1 MTSSKEDG
9 ASVDLVQQLEVLKRE
24 NRILQKKLSRSELT
38 RAELETASQR
48 RELMLKQV
56 IQEAEKAKT
65 ELEKAKELADSANK
79 AKSEFLANMSH
90 ELRTPLNGILGYAQI
105 LGRTESLSERGK
117 TGISIIY
124 QCGDH
129 LLTLINDILD
139 LSKIEAHKMELLH
152 ESFDLSAFLQSVV
165 EICRVRA
172 DQKGLNFI
180 YEADQGL
187 PHHVIADERR
197 LRQVLINLLGNA
209 VKFTDVGQVIC
220 RVQLIERPVSPGRHR
235 LRFEIVDTGVGMR
248 PEQVEKVCLPFE
260 QVGDYSRQEGGTGLG
275 LAISNQIIQMM
286 DSELEITSEFG
297 VGSQFSFEVELI
309 EDTGIQTPSL
319 RNQQNQ
325 IIGYEGTQRTI
336 LIVDDRW
343 ENRSVMSNLL
353 RPIGFNTIEATN
365 GKEGLAQAE
374 SIRPDLI
381 IVDLLMPV
389 MDGFEMLHQL
399 RCHPELQAVPKI
411 VSSASVFETDRYK
424 SLAAGA
430 VAFLAEPIRTGELL
444 HLLEIHLKLKWTYGN
459 TAPPEDVDPS
469 CQGHL
474 IISPPPEVLTELTAF
489 ARKGDLDSLIQAAR
503 KLDGQYRKFAETI
516 ILMSEQ
522 FQVKQLKAFIK
533 QNM

>member
-1 MTSSKEDG
+1 MTSVQAEG
-9 ASVDLVQQLEVLKRE
+9 NSVDLWQQVEVLKRE
-24 NRILQKKLSRSELT
+24 NRILKKKLSRSELT
-38 RAELETASQR
+38 RSELETASQR

-56 IQEAEKAKT
+56 IEEAEKAKA
-65 ELEKAKELADSANK
+65 ELEKAKEVADSANK

-105 LGRTESLSERGK
+105 LGRTETLSERGK

-152 ESFDLSAFLQSVV
+152 ESFDLPAFLRSVV

-172 DQKGLNFI
+172 DQKGIDFI
-180 YEADQGL
+180 YDVDQGL
-187 PHHVIADERR
+187 PHYVNADERR

-209 VKFTDVGQVIC
+209 VKFTDAGQVRF
-220 RVQLIERPVSPGRHR
+220 RVQLIDPPVSPSRHR
-235 LRFEIVDTGVGMR
+235 LRFEIADTGVGMR
-248 PEQVEKVCLPFE
+248 PEQVAKVCLPFE
-260 QVGDYSRQEGGTGLG
+260 QVGDHSRKEGGTGLG
-275 LAISNQIIQMM
+275 LAISSQIIQMM
-286 DSELEITSEFG
+286 DSELEIASEWG
-297 VGSQFSFEVELI
+297 GGSQFSFTVELT
-309 EDTGIQTPSL
+309 EDAHIQPPSFSH
-319 RNQQNQ
+319 RTRQ
-325 IIGYEGTQRTI
+325 IIGYEGDERTV

-353 RPIGFNTIEATN
+353 KPIGFRTIEATN
-365 GKEGLAQAE
+365 GEAGLAQAE
-374 SIRPDLI
+374 SSRPDLI

-389 MDGFEMLHQL
+389 MDGLAMLQQL
-399 RCHPELQAVPKI
+399 RCHPQLQAVPTI

-430 VAFLAEPIRTGELL
+430 VAFLAEPIRTNELL
-444 HLLEIHLKLKWTYGN
+444 HLLEIHLQLQWTYGN
-459 TAPPEDVDPS
+459 AAPIEDVDLRGES
-469 CQGHL
+469 HV
-474 IISPPPEVLTELTAF
+474 IISPPPEVLATLTAF

-503 KLDGQYRKFAETI
+503 HLDEQYSHFAETV

>member
-1 MTSSKEDG
+1 MTPAKEDG
-9 ASVDLVQQLEVLKRE
+9 TSVDLVQQLEVLKRE
-24 NRILQKKLSRSELT
+24 NRILRKKLSRSELT

-56 IQEAEKAKT
+56 IQEAEQAKA
-65 ELEKAKELADSANK
+65 ELEKAKEVADSANK

-90 ELRTPLNGILGYAQI
+90 ELRTPLNGVLGYAQI

-117 TGISIIY
+117 TGLSIIY
-124 QCGDH
+124 QCGEH

-152 ESFDLSAFLQSVV
+152 ESFDLPAFLQSVV

-172 DQKGLNFI
+172 DQKGIDFI
-180 YEADQGL
+180 YDVDQRL
-187 PHHVIADERR
+187 PHHVMADERR

-209 VKFTDVGQVIC
+209 VKFTDVGQVIFQ
-220 RVQLIERPVSPGRHR
+220 VQLINQPVSPGRHR
-235 LRFEIVDTGVGMR
+235 LRFEIADTGVGMR
-248 PEQVEKVCLPFE
+248 PEQVAKVCLPFE
-260 QVGDYSRQEGGTGLG
+260 QVGDHSRKEGGTGLG

-286 DSELEITSEFG
+286 DSELEIASEFG
-297 VGSQFSFEVELI
+297 VGSQFSFVVELV

-319 RNQQNQ
+319 RNKRSQ
-325 IIGYEGTQRTI
+325 IIGYEGKERTV

-343 ENRSVMSNLL
+343 ENRSFMSNLL
-353 RPIGFNTIEATN
+353 KPIGFRTIEATN

-399 RCHPELQAVPKI
+399 RAHPELQAAPKI

-430 VAFLAEPIRTGELL
+430 VAFLAEPIRTDELL

-459 TAPPEDVDPS
+459 TVQTEDVDPS
-469 CQGHL
+469 YQSDL
-474 IISPPPEVLTELTAF
+474 VISPPPEILTELTAF
-489 ARKGDLDSLIQAAR
+489 ARKGDLDSLVHAAR
-503 KLDGQYRKFAETI
+503 KLDVEYRKFAETV